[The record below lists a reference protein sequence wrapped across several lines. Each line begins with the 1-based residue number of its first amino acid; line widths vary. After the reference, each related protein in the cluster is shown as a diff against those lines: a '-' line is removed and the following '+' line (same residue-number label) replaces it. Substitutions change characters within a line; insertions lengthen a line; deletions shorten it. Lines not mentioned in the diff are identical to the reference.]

1 MKENN
6 FFYIF
11 QGLPVIDDGNS
22 HNFFCALRLV
32 IDSQATDQQKLF
44 PQSARTKCVK
54 PLVSKINK
62 LDTGT
67 VKWNELFIFEVPR
80 KVSYSALGFVFI
92 CFKYSV
98 LTIMNT
104 VYFLVNKTSITYPK
118 KKTYEIALICAMLI
132 LFCFYVIIRIHLF
145 HL

>member
-98 LTIMNT
+98 LIIMNM
-104 VYFLVNKTSITYPK
+104 VYFIVNKTFITYQK
-118 KKTYEIALICAMLI
+118 KKKKKKLNTIKSPTPLSKLS
-132 LFCFYVIIRIHLF
+132 
-145 HL
+145 